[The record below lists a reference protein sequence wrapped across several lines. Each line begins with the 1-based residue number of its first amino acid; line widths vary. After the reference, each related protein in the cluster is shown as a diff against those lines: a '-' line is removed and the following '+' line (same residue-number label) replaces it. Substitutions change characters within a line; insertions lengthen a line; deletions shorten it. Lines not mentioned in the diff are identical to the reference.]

1 VAKEQIRQQMQVE
14 LPEIAPWMM
23 TGIVNDMR
31 LDGFYAE
38 LTAAAK

>member
-1 VAKEQIRQQMQVE
+1 MVRRKQTQAE

-38 LTAAAK
+38 LTNATR